1 MFLIIFLSRLEGS
14 IQPESL
20 KMLLDY
26 TLARGNLKSIFKV
39 LKLLYGKYDFLSFL
53 IYTLFLDYLF
63 EVLYLFI
70 YFFLLICLQQVL
82 SSSLDHFGV
91 NVLVNFVL
99 FRNCS

>member
-70 YFFLLICLQQVL
+70 FYLSLFFFI
-82 SSSLDHFGV
+82 
-91 NVLVNFVL
+91 NL
-99 FRNCS
+99 FATSVIFFP